1 MRTSVLLGIGRYT
14 LPIPRSIWQRQVGGD
29 AHLDF
34 MSEGHHR
41 IRNFAVT
48 ELARSGEPLSPG
60 RIAQALGLPL
70 DRVVGIL
77 DDLERH
83 MTFLFRDE
91 QGAVTW
97 AYPVTVDRTPHRVT
111 LSTGEQFHAA

>member
-1 MRTSVLLGIGRYT
+1 MRTSLLLGIGRHMI
-14 LPIPRSIWQRQVGGD
+14 PIPRSIWQKQVQGD
-29 AHLDF
+29 AHLGF
-34 MSEGHHR
+34 MSEDHHR

-48 ELARSGEPLSPG
+48 ELARSGEPLLPE
-60 RIAQALGLPL
+60 RIAQAVELPV
-70 DRVVGIL
+70 DRVASIL

-83 MTFLFRDE
+83 MTFLFRNE

-111 LSTGEQFHAA
+111 LSTGEQVHAA